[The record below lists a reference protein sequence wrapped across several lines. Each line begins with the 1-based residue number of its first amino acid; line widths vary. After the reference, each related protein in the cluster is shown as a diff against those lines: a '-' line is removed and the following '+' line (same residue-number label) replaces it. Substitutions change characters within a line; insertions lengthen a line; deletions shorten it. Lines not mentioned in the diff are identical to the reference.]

1 MQCALA
7 RFMGTSLLSLGLL
20 ATPVMA
26 EENAL
31 PIGDDPQGQAQP
43 LPLDELRNFAE
54 VYERIKQA
62 YVEDI
67 DDKTLLDN
75 AIRGM
80 LSGLDPHSSYLA
92 PDDYTDLRESTEGEF
107 GGLGIEIGSENGFLT
122 IISPIDDT
130 PASRAGLQPQDII
143 LRINDTPVKSLPLD
157 KAIEMMRGDPGTD
170 ITLTIMREG
179 TPKPFDVT
187 LTRAVIQITSVRHRM
202 LSPGF
207 GYLRITQFQA
217 NSGEE
222 VRKAISQLEQPHAT
236 PLKGLV
242 LDLRNNPGGVL
253 QAAAEVV
260 DTFVSSG
267 LIVYT
272 EGRLPDASLSFS
284 AHAETAAGDIPL
296 VVLINSGSASASEI
310 VAGALQDHRR
320 AILMGTPSFGK
331 GSVQT
336 ILPLNGNRA
345 LKLTTALYYTPNGRS
360 IQAQG
365 IEPDIVIEQ
374 AKVTPLNQTQEGIR
388 EADLSGHLSNR
399 NGGPERGGRD
409 EVDAAKV
416 PSAQDYQL
424 NEALNLLKALSIMHP
439 PKSTTTTSS
448 EATDSAA
455 TSSATTD
462 SATTGSA
469 TATTP

>member
-26 EENAL
+26 EENPL
-31 PIGDDPQGQAQP
+31 PSSGDASQGQAQP

-92 PDDYTDLRESTEGEF
+92 PEDYTDLRESTEGEF
-107 GGLGIEIGSENGFLT
+107 GGLGIEIGSEDGFLT

-179 TPKPFDVT
+179 TPQPFEVT
-187 LTRAVIQITSVRHRM
+187 LTRAVIQITSVRHRT
-202 LSPGF
+202 LAPGF

-222 VRKAISQLEQPHAT
+222 LRKAIQQLEHTQTA

-272 EGRLPDASLSFS
+272 EGRLPDSSLSFS
-284 AHAETAAGDIPL
+284 AHADTPAGNIPL

-310 VAGALQDHRR
+310 VAGALQDHHR
-320 AILMGTPSFGK
+320 AVLMGTPSFGK

-365 IEPDIVIEQ
+365 IEPDIVVEQ
-374 AKVTPLNQTQEGIR
+374 AKVTPLNQIQEGIR

-399 NGGPERGGRD
+399 NGGPERGGRE
-409 EVDAAKV
+409 EVEAAKAS
-416 PSAQDYQL
+416 SAQDYQL

-439 PKSTTTTSS
+439 ADTKTADT
-448 EATDSAA
+448 
-455 TSSATTD
+455 
-462 SATTGSA
+462 A
-469 TATTP
+469 TAETP